1 MKYIQNN
8 GRYAI
13 AFAVNKNGREVKIS
27 FDKKRI
33 YMDTGNIATS
43 GITEI
48 DEADLKQL
56 QELRSFNKLFE
67 TKDFTF
73 VDGFA
78 VNDVVDKVALKAKD
92 EEIKKLKMALKDKT
106 PEKRVVEAKDK
117 EIATLKAQLEAL
129 KTKKDESTGF

>member
-8 GRYAI
+8 GRYAV
-13 AFAVNKNGREVKIS
+13 AFAINKNGREVKIS

-56 QELRSFNKLFE
+56 QELSPFNKLFE
-67 TKDFTF
+67 TKEFTF

-78 VNDVVDKVALKAKD
+78 VNDVVDNVALKAKD
-92 EEIKKLKMALKDKT
+92 EEIKKLKNALKDKT

-117 EIATLKAQLEAL
+117 EIATLKAQLEEL